1 MRRLRNP
8 YSLSWHLVALV
19 LAAMI
24 PFFIFSAYMVD
35 RLVILER
42 QTSERNLRREAQKL
56 RVSVDQEFKTSIRT
70 LQALGTSASLQRNDL
85 KSFYEDMLRVKDSQP
100 SWEII
105 SVHNSA
111 GQLVMASSREYGEK
125 LPFAPKRNSVLRV
138 IATGQPVVGT
148 IAPAPANSKFANKF
162 AFPVRIPI
170 FAKNKVIYVLSAVV
184 SVELLQTLVMES
196 SGEEEWARTIV
207 DGEGNVAARSRD
219 PETFIGRQG
228 TASFVKRIH
237 ESFEGLV
244 REKTLEG
251 KDVYMAF
258 DRSPASGWAV
268 SIPVPVEIVEAP
280 ARRSMRIVVV
290 TGILLLV
297 FFGSLA
303 LLYSRRLAH
312 RIKSATIGAMALAE
326 GKVPRVER
334 SMVKEVEQLRD
345 SLLTVSN
352 LLQRRE
358 QERTEHL
365 EQANAARAEAE
376 QANRAKSEFLA
387 NMSHE
392 LRTPL
397 GVVLGFSE
405 LIADSD
411 TTPEEKAEN
420 LEIIK
425 RNGRQLLRLIDDI
438 LDLSKVEARRLTI
451 EALDFSLPELISGV
465 LVDLRPQTQDKGLN
479 LTIISGDGVP
489 ETVRTD
495 PIRLRQIIYNIVGNA
510 IKFTEQGE
518 VGLHLKADHEHLI
531 LIVRDTGIGLT
542 DEQQQFLFRPFT
554 QADGSHTRKYGG
566 TGLGLALC
574 KRLAELLGGDIHLID
589 SKPGHGSTF
598 QIRVKIK

>member
-1 MRRLRNP
+1 M
-8 YSLSWHLVALV
+8 
-19 LAAMI
+19 
-24 PFFIFSAYMVD
+24 AY
-35 RLVILER
+35 
-42 QTSERNLRREAQKL
+42 
-56 RVSVDQEFKTSIRT
+56 
-70 LQALGTSASLQRNDL
+70 
-85 KSFYEDMLRVKDSQP
+85 
-100 SWEII
+100 
-105 SVHNSA
+105 
-111 GQLVMASSREYGEK
+111 
-125 LPFAPKRNSVLRV
+125 
-138 IATGQPVVGT
+138 
-148 IAPAPANSKFANKF
+148 
-162 AFPVRIPI
+162 
-170 FAKNKVIYVLSAVV
+170 
-184 SVELLQTLVMES
+184 
-196 SGEEEWARTIV
+196 
-207 DGEGNVAARSRD
+207 
-219 PETFIGRQG
+219 
-228 TASFVKRIH
+228 
-237 ESFEGLV
+237 
-244 REKTLEG
+244 
-251 KDVYMAF
+251 
-258 DRSPASGWAV
+258 DRSPVSGWAV
-268 SIPVPVEIVEAP
+268 SIPVAVDLVEAP
-280 ARRSMRIVVV
+280 ARRSMKIVVI
-290 TGILLLV
+290 TGVLLLV
-297 FFGSLA
+297 FFGGLA
-303 LLYSRRLAH
+303 LLYSRRLASH
-312 RIKSATIGAMALAE
+312 IKSATIGAMALAE

-352 LLQRRE
+352 LLKRRE

-451 EALDFSLPELISGV
+451 EALDFSLPELISGI

-479 LTIISGDGVP
+479 LTIISDDGVP

-510 IKFTEQGE
+510 IKFTKQGE

-542 DEQQQFLFRPFT
+542 DEQ
-554 QADGSHTRKYGG
+554 
-566 TGLGLALC
+566 
-574 KRLAELLGGDIHLID
+574 
-589 SKPGHGSTF
+589 
-598 QIRVKIK
+598 